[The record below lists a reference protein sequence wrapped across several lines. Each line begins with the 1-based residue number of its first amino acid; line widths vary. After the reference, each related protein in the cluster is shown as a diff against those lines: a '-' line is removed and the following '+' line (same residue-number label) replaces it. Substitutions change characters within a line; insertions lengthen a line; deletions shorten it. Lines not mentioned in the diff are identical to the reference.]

1 MRNNR
6 ILFTG
11 GGTAGHVIVNLAL
24 IPYYL
29 NQGYEIDYIGSH
41 NGIEKKLIQGIEGVT
56 YHGISTGKL
65 RRYISKE
72 NVKDP
77 FKVLKGMF
85 EAFQILGKRKPKVIF
100 SKGGFVSVPVVVA
113 AKLRGV
119 PTVIHE
125 SDVTPGLANKLSIPF
140 AKKVLAT
147 FPETVHYLPENKRE
161 YVGAVI
167 RDELFT
173 GSKEAGLKWAGLS
186 DHKPVLLIMG
196 GSAGSQKINET
207 LRASLPDLLPSFQI
221 IHICGEGKTDDS
233 HQEEGYAQ
241 FEYVHDG
248 LKDLFAASDFVLS
261 RAGSNAIFEFLALRM
276 PMLLIPLSKQA
287 SRGDQIVNAKS
298 FKEKKYARVLQEED
312 LTEEKLVEEI
322 YKLKEVSPV
331 MRDKMQEYRSEKAK
345 DRVIEIIEETS
356 KK

>member
-1 MRNNR
+1 MEKKR

-41 NGIEKKLIQGIEGVT
+41 NGIEKKLINGVEGVT

-65 RRYISKE
+65 RRYLSKE
-72 NVKDP
+72 NLKDP
-77 FKVLKGMF
+77 FKVLKGTF
-85 EAFQILGKRKPKVIF
+85 DAFRILGKRKPQVIF
-100 SKGGFVSVPVVVA
+100 SKGGFVSVPVVAA

-119 PTVIHE
+119 PAVIHE

-147 FPETVHYLPENKRE
+147 FPETMNYLPENKRE

-167 RDELFT
+167 RDELFA
-173 GSKEAGLKWAGLS
+173 GSREAGLQFAGLS
-186 DHKPVLLIMG
+186 ADKPVLLIMG

-207 LRASLPDLLPSFQI
+207 LRSCLPELLTSFQI
-221 IHICGEGKTDDS
+221 IHICGEGKIDPT
-233 HQEEGYAQ
+233 HQEKGYAQ
-241 FEYVHDG
+241 FEYINEE
-248 LKDLFAASDFVLS
+248 LKDIFAASDFVLS
-261 RAGSNAIFEFLALRM
+261 RAGSNAIFEFLALRI
-276 PMLLIPLSKQA
+276 PMLLIPLSRSA
-287 SRGDQIVNAKS
+287 SRGDQIINARS
-298 FKEKKYARVLQEED
+298 FKEKKYARVIQEEE

-331 MRDKMQEYRSEKAK
+331 MRDKMEAYQSEKAK
-345 DRVIEIIEETS
+345 ERVIEIIEEMS
-356 KK
+356 RK